1 MRCAKRSG
9 TNWMM
14 IVPKAS
20 TKEGARQRW
29 VIKLGSALLSHE
41 EEGLNRPLIASLA
54 GVCVQLRDQGIDP
67 VLVSSGAI
75 SQGMMRL
82 GWKRR
87 PHELHQLQ
95 VAAAV
100 GQMGLIRA
108 YQGAFEEYGVQ
119 TAQVLLTSADL
130 NNRNRYLN
138 ARSALRSM
146 LELGIVP
153 VVNENDTVVT
163 EEIQFGDNDSLGA
176 LVGNLVEADY
186 LVILTD
192 QEGLYQ
198 ADPRHDPAA
207 ELVRQASAGDPLLEE
222 YAGPSGAL
230 GRGGMLTKL
239 QAAAKAARSGA
250 STIICSGRSPEALLG
265 VPRGDIPG
273 TFLKAASGR
282 MAARKLWLAGRM
294 QSRGRVFIDDGACR
308 VLMGSG
314 KSLLPVGV
322 TRVEGDFQRGD
333 LVDCLAEEGHRLVA
347 RGLANYS
354 AEETAKIA
362 GQSSLRIEACLGYV
376 DEPELIHRDNMVLV

>member
-1 MRCAKRSG
+1 
-9 TNWMM
+9 MM
-14 IVPKAS
+14 IVS
-20 TKEGARQRW
+20 NTSSKEGVRQRW
-29 VIKLGSALLSHE
+29 VIKLGSALLSHAT
-41 EEGLNRPLIASLA
+41 EGLNQPLIASLA
-54 GVCVQLRDQGIDP
+54 DACVQLREQGIDP
-67 VLVSSGAI
+67 ILVSSGAI
-75 SQGMMRL
+75 SQGMVRL
-82 GWKRR
+82 GWKTR

-108 YQGAFEEYGVQ
+108 YQSAFEDYGVE

-146 LELGIVP
+146 LEMGIVP

-176 LVGNLVEADY
+176 LVGNLIEADY

-192 QEGLYQ
+192 QEGLYE
-198 ADPRHDPAA
+198 ADPRHNPKAQ
-207 ELVRQASAGDPLLEE
+207 LVREASAGDPLLEQ

-250 STIICSGRSPEALLG
+250 STIICSGRNPQVLLSI
-265 VPRGDIPG
+265 PRGDVPG

-294 QSRGRVFIDDGACR
+294 QSLGRVYIDAGACS
-308 VLMGSG
+308 VLVGSG
-314 KSLLPVGV
+314 RSLLPVGV

-333 LVDCLAEEGHRLVA
+333 LVDCLADEDGRLIA

-354 AEETAKIA
+354 ALEAAKIA
-362 GQSSLRIEACLGYV
+362 GQSSLNIEEHLGYV

>member
-1 MRCAKRSG
+1 
-9 TNWMM
+9 MM
-14 IVPKAS
+14 IMPNIGS
-20 TKEGARQRW
+20 KEGVRQRW
-29 VIKLGSALLSHE
+29 VIKLGSALLSHAT
-41 EEGLNRPLIASLA
+41 EGLNQPLIASLA
-54 GVCVQLRDQGIDP
+54 DACVQLREQGIDP
-67 VLVSSGAI
+67 ILVSSGAI
-75 SQGMMRL
+75 SQGMVRL
-82 GWKRR
+82 GWKTR

-108 YQGAFEEYGVQ
+108 YKSAFEDYGVE

-146 LELGIVP
+146 LEMGIVP

-176 LVGNLVEADY
+176 LVGNLIEADY

-192 QEGLYQ
+192 QEGLYE
-198 ADPRHDPAA
+198 ADPRHDPKAQ
-207 ELVRQASAGDPLLEE
+207 LVREASAGDPLLEQ

-250 STIICSGRSPEALLG
+250 STIICSGRNPQVLLG
-265 VPRGDIPG
+265 IPRGDVPG

-294 QSRGRVFIDDGACR
+294 QSLGRVYIDAGACN
-308 VLMGSG
+308 VLVGSG
-314 KSLLPVGV
+314 RSLLPVGV

-333 LVDCLAEEGHRLVA
+333 LVDCLADEDGRLIA

-354 AEETAKIA
+354 ALETAKIA
-362 GQSSLRIEACLGYV
+362 GQSSLNIEEHLGYV

>member
-1 MRCAKRSG
+1 MVVNVNER
-9 TNWMM
+9 
-14 IVPKAS
+14 PKV
-20 TKEGARQRW
+20 TQRW
-29 VIKLGSALLSHE
+29 VIKLGSALLAHPKT
-41 EEGLNRPLIASLA
+41 GLNLPLISSLA
-54 GVCVQLRDQGIDP
+54 DSCVQLRNQGVEP

-75 SQGMMRL
+75 SQGLVRL
-82 GWKRR
+82 GWSGR

-108 YQGAFEEYGVQ
+108 YQSAFEAHGVQ

-130 NNRNRYLN
+130 NDRTRYLN

-146 LELGIVP
+146 LELGIIP

-176 LVGNLVEADY
+176 LVGNLIEADY

-192 QEGLYQ
+192 QEGLFES
-198 ADPRHDPAA
+198 DPRHNPDA
-207 ELVRQASAGDPLLEE
+207 ELVREARAGDPILER
-222 YAGPSGAL
+222 YAGPSGVL

-250 STIICSGRSPEALLG
+250 STVICSGQNPESLLG
-265 VPRGDIPG
+265 ILQGSIPG
-273 TFLKAASGR
+273 TLLKAASGR

-294 QSRGRVFIDDGACR
+294 QARGRLFVDAGAEK
-308 VLMGSG
+308 VLVSSG

-322 TRVEGDFQRGD
+322 TRVDGEFQRGD
-333 LVDCLAEEGHRLVA
+333 LVDCLTERGERLMA
-347 RGLANYS
+347 RGLVNYS
-354 AEETAKIA
+354 AEETRKIA
-362 GQSSLRIEACLGYV
+362 GHSSLKIEERLGYV

>member
-1 MRCAKRSG
+1 MKVNER
-9 TNWMM
+9 
-14 IVPKAS
+14 PKVN
-20 TKEGARQRW
+20 QRW
-29 VIKLGSALLSHE
+29 VIKLGSALLAHPKT
-41 EEGLNRPLIASLA
+41 GLNLPLIATLSK
-54 GVCVQLRDQGIDP
+54 VCVELQKKGVDS

-75 SQGMMRL
+75 SQGLVRL
-82 GWKRR
+82 GWSGR

-108 YQGAFEEYGVQ
+108 YQVAFEAHGTQ

-130 NNRNRYLN
+130 NDRTRYLN

-146 LELGIVP
+146 LEIGIVP

-176 LVGNLVEADY
+176 LVGNLIEADY

-192 QEGLYQ
+192 QDGLFES
-198 ADPRHDPAA
+198 DPRHNPAA
-207 ELVRQASAGDPLLEE
+207 QLVREGFAGDPALEKF
-222 YAGPSGAL
+222 AGPSGVL

-250 STIICSGRSPEALLG
+250 STVICSGRNPESLFGILQG
-265 VPRGDIPG
+265 SIPG

-282 MAARKLWLAGRM
+282 LAARKLWLAGRM
-294 QSRGRVFIDDGACR
+294 QSRGRLFVDAGAEK
-308 VLMGSG
+308 VLVDSG

-322 TRVEGDFQRGD
+322 TRIEGEFQRGD
-333 LVDCLAEEGHRLVA
+333 LVDCLTEEGERLMA
-347 RGLANYS
+347 RGLVNYS
-354 AEETAKIA
+354 ADETRKIA
-362 GQSSLRIEACLGYV
+362 GHSSLKIEEQLGYV

>member
-1 MRCAKRSG
+1 MTTVTSPSSKD
-9 TNWMM
+9 
-14 IVPKAS
+14 
-20 TKEGARQRW
+20 GARQRW
-29 VIKLGSALLSHE
+29 VIKLGSALLAHE
-41 EEGLNRPLIASLA
+41 TQGLNQPLIASLA
-54 GVCVQLRDQGIDP
+54 DVCVRLREKGIDP
-67 VLVSSGAI
+67 ILVSSGAI
-75 SQGMMRL
+75 SQGMVSL
-82 GWKRR
+82 GWKAR

-108 YQGAFEEYGVQ
+108 YQSAFEDYGVE

-146 LELGIVP
+146 LEMGIVP

-192 QEGLYQ
+192 QEGLYE
-198 ADPRHDPAA
+198 ADPRHDPNAQ
-207 ELVRQASAGDPLLEE
+207 LVREANAGDPQLEQ

-250 STIICSGRSPEALLG
+250 STIICSGRSPQVLLG
-265 VPRGDIPG
+265 IPQGDVPG
-273 TFLKAASGR
+273 TMLKAASGR
-282 MAARKLWLAGRM
+282 IAARKLWLAGRM
-294 QSRGRVFIDDGACR
+294 QSLGRVYIDAGACS
-308 VLMGSG
+308 VLVGSG
-314 KSLLPVGV
+314 RSLLPVGV
-322 TRVEGDFQRGD
+322 TRVEGGFQRGD
-333 LVDCLAEEGHRLVA
+333 LVDCLADEDGRLIA

-362 GQSSLRIEACLGYV
+362 GRSSLKIEQHLGYV

>member
-1 MRCAKRSG
+1 MPVVMKVNER
-9 TNWMM
+9 
-14 IVPKAS
+14 PKV
-20 TKEGARQRW
+20 TQRW
-29 VIKLGSALLSHE
+29 VIKLGSALLAHPKT
-41 EEGLNRPLIASLA
+41 GLNLPLIATLSK
-54 GVCVQLRDQGIDP
+54 VCVELQKKGVDS

-75 SQGMMRL
+75 SQGLVRL
-82 GWKRR
+82 GWSGR

-108 YQGAFEEYGVQ
+108 YQVAFEAHGIQ

-130 NNRNRYLN
+130 NDRTRYLN

-146 LELGIVP
+146 LEIGIVP

-176 LVGNLVEADY
+176 LVGNLIEADY

-192 QEGLYQ
+192 QDGLFES
-198 ADPRHDPAA
+198 DPRHNPAA
-207 ELVRQASAGDPLLEE
+207 QLVREGFAGDPALEKF
-222 YAGPSGAL
+222 AGPSGVL

-250 STIICSGRSPEALLG
+250 STVICSGRNPESLFGILQG
-265 VPRGDIPG
+265 SIPG
-273 TFLKAASGR
+273 TLLKAASGR

-294 QSRGRVFIDDGACR
+294 QSRGRLFVDAGAEK
-308 VLMGSG
+308 VLVDSG

-322 TRVEGDFQRGD
+322 TRIEGEFQRGD
-333 LVDCLAEEGHRLVA
+333 LVDCLTEEGERLMA
-347 RGLANYS
+347 RGLVNYS
-354 AEETAKIA
+354 AEETRKIA
-362 GQSSLRIEACLGYV
+362 GQSSLKIEEQLGYV

>member
-1 MRCAKRSG
+1 
-9 TNWMM
+9 MM
-14 IVPKAS
+14 TVNSSSPKD
-20 TKEGARQRW
+20 GARQRW

-41 EEGLNRPLIASLA
+41 TEGLNQVLIASLA
-54 GVCVQLRDQGIDP
+54 DVCVRLREQGIDP
-67 VLVSSGAI
+67 ILVSSGAI
-75 SQGMMRL
+75 SQGMVRL
-82 GWKRR
+82 GWQVR

-108 YQGAFEEYGVQ
+108 YQSAFEDYGVE

-146 LELGIVP
+146 LEMGIVP

-192 QEGLYQ
+192 QEGLYE
-198 ADPRHDPAA
+198 ADPRHDPQAR
-207 ELVRQASAGDPLLEE
+207 LVREGSAGDPLLEQ

-239 QAAAKAARSGA
+239 QAAARAARSGA
-250 STIICSGRSPEALLG
+250 STIICSGRDPQVLLG
-265 VPRGDIPG
+265 IPQGDVPG
-273 TFLKAASGR
+273 TLLKAASGR
-282 MAARKLWLAGRM
+282 IAARKLWLAGRM
-294 QSRGRVFIDDGACR
+294 QSLGRVYIDAGACS
-308 VLMGSG
+308 VLVGSG
-314 KSLLPVGV
+314 RSLLPVGV

-333 LVDCLAEEGHRLVA
+333 LVDCLADEDGRLIA

-354 AEETAKIA
+354 AVETAKIA
-362 GQSSLRIEACLGYV
+362 GQSSLKIEEHLGYV

>member
-1 MRCAKRSG
+1 MTSVQKDSEKRTAK
-9 TNWMM
+9 
-14 IVPKAS
+14 
-20 TKEGARQRW
+20 QRW
-29 VIKLGSALLSHE
+29 VIKLGSALLAE
-41 EEGLNRPLIASLA
+41 PKAGLNLPLIVSLA
-54 GVCVQLRDQGIDP
+54 DVCVQLRKQGIDP

-75 SQGMMRL
+75 SQGLVRL
-82 GWKRR
+82 GWGGR

-108 YQGAFEEYGVQ
+108 YQGAFEKHGVQ

-130 NNRNRYLN
+130 NDRTRYLN

-146 LELGIVP
+146 LELGIIP

-192 QEGLYQ
+192 QEGLHES
-198 ADPRHDPAA
+198 DPKHDPSA
-207 ELVRQASAGDPLLEE
+207 ELIREASAGDASLEE
-222 YAGPSGAL
+222 FAGPSGVL

-250 STIICSGRSPEALLG
+250 STVICSGRNPEHLLG
-265 VPRGDIPG
+265 IPKGVIPG

-294 QSRGRVFIDDGACR
+294 QSRGRLFIDAGAEK
-308 VLMGSG
+308 VLVNSG

-333 LVDCLAEEGHRLVA
+333 LVDCLAEGNHRLMA
-347 RGLANYS
+347 RGLVNYS
-354 AEETAKIA
+354 AAETRKIA
-362 GQSSLRIEACLGYV
+362 GHSSLKIEQHLGYV
-376 DEPELIHRDNMVLV
+376 DEPELIHRDNMVLL